1 MRSALASVLATTR
14 RALEMPQAIFA
25 PARHGF
31 EPSRPE
37 QLEALLRVAGQSLG
51 ECPSWV
57 LTAIERAERPDI
69 HVSDAEE
76 RKLSC

>member
-1 MRSALASVLATTR
+1 MRSALASAAAAMWRTLD
-14 RALEMPQAIFA
+14 MPRAIFA
-25 PARHGF
+25 PVRHGF
-31 EPSRPE
+31 EPSHPE

-51 ECPSWV
+51 ECLSWV

>member
-57 LTAIERAERPDI
+57 LIAIERAGRSDSD
-69 HVSDAEE
+69 VSDAEE